1 MFHPIYLKFVGHILD
16 KGGISADSE
25 ETKATMS
32 IKAQPNL
39 SELHC
44 FVCTVNQLEH
54 LLLIYLSLEVILFQ
68 DRTT

>member
-1 MFHPIYLKFVGHILD
+1 MFHQDQLKFVGHILD
-16 KGGISADSE
+16 KDGISTDSE
-25 ETKATMS
+25 KMKATMS
-32 IKAQPNL
+32 MKAQPNL

-68 DRTT
+68 DGTT